1 MNDEPEYVTYKL
13 WNGRK
18 APSNLEFNG
27 MLIGER
33 VATAPSSHDV
43 CFLIDNDSELCC
55 SECDWRFDYFEDYQE
70 YNYCPGCGAKIIG

>member
-1 MNDEPEYVTYKL
+1 MNNEPEYATYEL

-55 SECDWRFDYFEDYQE
+55 SECDW
-70 YNYCPGCGAKIIG
+70 